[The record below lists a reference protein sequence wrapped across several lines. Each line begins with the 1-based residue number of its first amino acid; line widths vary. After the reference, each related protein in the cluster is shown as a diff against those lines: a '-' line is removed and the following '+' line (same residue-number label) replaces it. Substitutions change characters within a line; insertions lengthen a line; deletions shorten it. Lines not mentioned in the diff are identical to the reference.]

1 MCIGAARS
9 RLVMLRSRDMT
20 NIPSA
25 FIGPSLYK
33 LGYVTN
39 DLDRAINY
47 FEEQLG
53 FEEFVRFEPKF
64 AAQQADGTSADAHL
78 RCAFSKG
85 RSNVVELMEPYEGRV
100 DIWREPLD
108 GLSEFAVRFHHVGHA
123 TDDLPAVRESFA
135 AKGLDPLLW
144 AESPVFAFAYFPVPA
159 AAHYIEH
166 IQYFGE
172 GGAFLAGVR
181 EPKY

>member
-1 MCIGAARS
+1 
-9 RLVMLRSRDMT
+9 MT
-20 NIPSA
+20 IIPSA

-39 DLDRAINY
+39 DLDRAIAY
-47 FEEQLG
+47 FEEQLE
-53 FEEFVRFEPKF
+53 FEEFVRFEPQF
-64 AAQQADGTSADAHL
+64 EAELADGSSAHAHL

-85 RSNVVELMEPYEGRV
+85 RSNVVELMEPYEGHV
-100 DIWREPLD
+100 DLWREPLQ
-108 GLSEFAVRFHHVGHA
+108 GLSDFAVRFHHVGHV
-123 TDDLPAVRESFA
+123 TDDLSAVRESFE
-135 AKGLDPLLW
+135 AKGLGPVLS
-144 AESPVFAFAYFPVPA
+144 AQSPVFAFAYFPVPA

-181 EPKY
+181 APKY

>member
-1 MCIGAARS
+1 MAS
-9 RLVMLRSRDMT
+9 
-20 NIPSA
+20 IPSA

-39 DLDRAINY
+39 DLDQAIRY

-64 AAQQADGTSADAHL
+64 DAELADGTSGHAHL

-100 DIWREPLD
+100 DLWREPLQ
-108 GLSEFAVRFHHVGHA
+108 GLSDFAVRFHHVE
-123 TDDLPAVRESFA
+123 VRETLERFSPEINA
-135 AKGLDPLLW
+135 PLVRT
-144 AESPVFAFAYFPVPA
+144 SPCASTTSAM
-159 AAHYIEH
+159 
-166 IQYFGE
+166 
-172 GGAFLAGVR
+172 
-181 EPKY
+181 

>member
-1 MCIGAARS
+1 
-9 RLVMLRSRDMT
+9 MT
-20 NIPSA
+20 SIPSA
-25 FIGPSLYK
+25 FIGTSLYK

-39 DLDRAINY
+39 DLDRAITY

-64 AAQQADGTSADAHL
+64 DAELPDGTSAYAHL

-85 RSNVVELMEPYEGRV
+85 RSNVVELMEPYEGRA
-100 DIWREPLD
+100 DLWREPLEGVSD
-108 GLSEFAVRFHHVGHA
+108 FAVRFHHVGHV
-123 TDDLPAVRESFA
+123 TDDLPAVRESFE
-135 AKGLDPLLW
+135 AKGLGPVLW
-144 AESPVFAFAYFPVPA
+144 AQSPVFAFAYFPVPA

-172 GGAFLAGVR
+172 GGTFLASVR
-181 EPKY
+181 EPKSMM

>member
-1 MCIGAARS
+1 M
-9 RLVMLRSRDMT
+9 
-20 NIPSA
+20 NIPEA
-25 FIGPSLYK
+25 FIGPTLYK

-39 DLDRAINY
+39 DLDQAISY
-47 FEEQLG
+47 FEDRLG

-64 AAQQADGTSADAHL
+64 EAQLRDGSTASAHL

-85 RSNVVELMEPYEGRV
+85 RDNVVELMEPYEGEV
-100 DIWREPLD
+100 GLWREPLQD
-108 GLSEFAVRFHHVGHA
+108 LSEFAVRFHHVGHV
-123 TDDLPAVRESFA
+123 TDDLEGVRSSFE
-135 AKGLDPLLW
+135 AKGFSPVLW

-159 AAHYIEH
+159 ANHYVEH

-172 GGAFLAGVR
+172 GGAFLASVR